1 MVLMLFAIKWPIST
15 KYLLNSS
22 AISSGFAISVL
33 STFILV
39 EGEETERFEGVT
51 ELINFQSSYFSFL

>member
-1 MVLMLFAIKWPIST
+1 MALTLFAIKWPIST
-15 KYLLNSS
+15 KWLLNSS

-39 EGEETERFEGVT
+39 GGEETERFEGMERIFYTISV
-51 ELINFQSSYFSFL
+51 YF